1 MTQKEFNFIKDAF
14 SQIIDDIGGN
24 PDWHEAAEAV
34 AADLGVL
41 ERQLESKITTSQ
53 QASDESPVEQTQD
66 IKTEIE
72 QLISNCNTLIKEVEE
87 QKRCTNFL
95 IDKYKTNKRWFR
107 EDPGKVTIDDV
118 IKTCFEFGWSS
129 KRNFD
134 YNK

>member
-72 QLISNCNTLIKEVEE
+72 QLISNCNTLIKEAEE
-87 QKRCTNFL
+87 QKRCTDFL
-95 IDKYKTNKRWFR
+95 IDKYKTSKRWFR
-107 EDPGKVTIDDV
+107 EDPGRVTIDDV

>member
-1 MTQKEFNFIKDAF
+1 MTQEEFDFIKDAF

-24 PDWHEAAEAV
+24 PDWHEAATAV

-41 ERQLESKITTSQ
+41 ERQLENKVTTLQ
-53 QASDESPVEQTQD
+53 QATGEQPAKQAQEL
-66 IKTEIE
+66 KTEIE
-72 QLISNCNTLIKEVEE
+72 QLISNCNTLIKEAEE
-87 QKRCTNFL
+87 QKRCTDFL

-107 EDPGKVTIDDV
+107 EEPGKVTTDDV

-129 KRNFD
+129 KRKFD